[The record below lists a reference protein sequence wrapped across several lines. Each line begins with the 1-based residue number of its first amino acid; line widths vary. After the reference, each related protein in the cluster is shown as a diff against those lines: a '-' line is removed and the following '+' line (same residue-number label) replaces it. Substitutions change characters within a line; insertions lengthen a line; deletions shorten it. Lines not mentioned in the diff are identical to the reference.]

1 MRQIEF
7 LQQVVTSL
15 DQQGYRFMLV
25 GSYGSSLYGE
35 ARFTQDIDI
44 VIELKT
50 DDVDRFCTLFPS
62 ENFYLSKPA
71 IVDAI
76 QQHFTFNVIHP
87 SSGNKLDFMLPSN
100 NAWGQSQLDRRQAVE
115 ILPDFTTYVASPEDL
130 ILGKLWYHHQ
140 GGGDRHLRDIAGM
153 LKVSKKLIR
162 QDEVTRWAKLL
173 GVETLWEELRTNK

>member
-1 MRQIEF
+1 MDQTDL
-7 LQQVVTSL
+7 LQQVIPRL
-15 DQQGYRFMLV
+15 DQAGFRFMLV
-25 GSYGSSLYGE
+25 GSYGSSIYGE

-44 VIELKT
+44 VIELKP
-50 DDVDRFCTLFPS
+50 DDIDPFCSLFSS
-62 ENFYLSKPA
+62 EEFYLSKSA

-76 QQHFTFNVIHP
+76 QHHFTFNVIHP

-115 ILPDFTTYVASPEDL
+115 LLPGFTTYVASPEDL

-162 QDEVTRWAKLL
+162 QDEVTRWAKFL
-173 GVETLWEELRTNK
+173 GVDALWEELRTNK